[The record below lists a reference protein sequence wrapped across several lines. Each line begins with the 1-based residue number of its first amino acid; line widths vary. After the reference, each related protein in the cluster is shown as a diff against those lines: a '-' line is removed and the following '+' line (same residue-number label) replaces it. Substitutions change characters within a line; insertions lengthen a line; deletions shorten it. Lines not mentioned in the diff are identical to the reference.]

1 MYQMISSAVVNV
13 PPGNYVMRMLHN
25 QKALY
30 VPQNGHRTSNAPSDT
45 KEDMMEIFG
54 QDVNGAPRELRR
66 LMARRN
72 YAACVAFNP
81 DVVNGT
87 FGKAVSGHGSNKISL
102 AIDFMVQN
110 EGVYGASIKYGP
122 VIIPSLEYGH

>member
-72 YAACVAFNP
+72 
-81 DVVNGT
+81 